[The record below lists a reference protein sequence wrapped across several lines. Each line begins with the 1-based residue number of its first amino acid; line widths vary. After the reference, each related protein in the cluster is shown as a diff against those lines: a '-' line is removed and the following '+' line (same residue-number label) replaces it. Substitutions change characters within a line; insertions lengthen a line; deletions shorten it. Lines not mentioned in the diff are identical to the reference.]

1 MVGPF
6 PLSLW
11 ALHTLSLEC
20 SRPVPLFCTPQR
32 QAVTGARLSVLG
44 SASFADQYQ
53 RAMHSDFTTGIFID
67 TLNAN
72 NHGTS
77 LHACRPTSPNSG

>member
-1 MVGPF
+1 
-6 PLSLW
+6 
-11 ALHTLSLEC
+11 
-20 SRPVPLFCTPQR
+20 LFCTPQR

-77 LHACRPTSPNSG
+77 SHA